1 MSAWSALIVLLPR
14 VILSSIFLMLVSC
27 SLRRALNS
35 AAVYLLRTPAF
46 EVTSL
51 LRLVNIT
58 WRESALVGSV
68 AIGRAGVVWGE
79 VGVVGWVGDT
89 NVS

>member
-1 MSAWSALIVLLPR
+1 VIVVLPE
-14 VILSSIFLMLVSC
+14 VILSSIFFRLVSC

-35 AAVYLLRTPAF
+35 AAVYLLRAPAF

-51 LRLVNIT
+51 LRSVKVT

-68 AIGRAGVVWGE
+68 AIGRSGVVWGAL
-79 VGVVGWVGDT
+79 GVVGWVGDPQG
-89 NVS
+89 S